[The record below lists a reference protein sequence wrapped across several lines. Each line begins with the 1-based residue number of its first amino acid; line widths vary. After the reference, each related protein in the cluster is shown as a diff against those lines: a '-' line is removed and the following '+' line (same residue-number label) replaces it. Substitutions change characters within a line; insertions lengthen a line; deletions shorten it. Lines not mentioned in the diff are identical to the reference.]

1 VVNTVTLLGYLR
13 QTPTLSHTPNGTPF
27 ALLAI
32 ETERTWRDSGG
43 ERRTD
48 REVHTV
54 QVWRA
59 LAEACNQYL
68 RENQLVYIAGRLH
81 TRVWKD
87 DQQVTHQRTD
97 VIAEQVKFLPH
108 YHPPGQ
114 KAAE

>member
-13 QTPTLSHTPNGTPF
+13 QAPTLSHTPNGTPYT
-27 ALLAI
+27 LLAI

-43 ERRTD
+43 ERRTE

-54 QVWRA
+54 QVWRG
-59 LAEACNQYL
+59 LAEACSQYL

-81 TRVWKD
+81 TRVWED